1 MTSESGF
8 RPGAPRA
15 AKKTPGPPRTRRGE
29 ATRGALLAAAE
40 TLFGRDGYHG
50 TGVTD
55 ITREAGVAQGTF
67 YLYFPGKEEIFR
79 ELVRDLSRRL
89 RRTIREATAG
99 LDDRLAVEEA
109 GLRAF
114 LAFAAAHRDLYRIV
128 FEARSVDPT
137 LFRWYYERI
146 AAGYTAGLGRAMDAG
161 QLPPLHAET
170 LAYCLMGAAHFLGM
184 RWVVWEEREP
194 PEEAMRTV
202 LAFIRAGLTAAA
214 VPPAATTRPA
224 AATGTA
230 GEGA

>member
-1 MTSESGF
+1 MTHDSGF
-8 RPGAPRA
+8 RHGGRRGAKPA
-15 AKKTPGPPRTRRGE
+15 PAPPRTRRGV
-29 ATRGALLAAAE
+29 ATRSALLAAAE
-40 TLFGRDGYHG
+40 TLFGRDGFHG

-114 LAFAAAHRDLYRIV
+114 LGFAAAHRDLYRIV

-137 LFRWYYERI
+137 LFRWYYERF
-146 AAGYTAGLGRAMDAG
+146 AAGYTAGLSRAMDAG
-161 QLPPLHAET
+161 QIPPLDAET

-184 RWVVWEEREP
+184 RWVVWAECEP

-202 LAFIRAGLTAAA
+202 LAFIRAGLTGAAPVRPGA
-214 VPPAATTRPA
+214 AGPA
-224 AATGTA
+224 GA
-230 GEGA
+230 GA